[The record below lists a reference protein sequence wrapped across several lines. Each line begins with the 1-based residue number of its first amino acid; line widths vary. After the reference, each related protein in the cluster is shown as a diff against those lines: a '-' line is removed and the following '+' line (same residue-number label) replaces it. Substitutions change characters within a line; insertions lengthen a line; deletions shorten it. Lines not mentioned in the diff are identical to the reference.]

1 MNRKLPRALHL
12 SHRSS
17 LFVLQVLQPK
27 IFSMILLSLIFNFFC
42 TQAFFPECS
51 LKHSTRN
58 YQHRVCPL
66 LRDILSFSDPFIPS
80 SSSSSS
86 SCGKREDLQR
96 IGGNR
101 RSSVLRFSLR
111 LRHHRKP
118 ETLKAST
125 HHPTTPPYNRT
136 PSQTFTGSWE
146 LVERRRQ
153 VNV

>member
-1 MNRKLPRALHL
+1 MNRKLPKALHL

-42 TQAFFPECS
+42 TQAFFPECA

-66 LRDILSFSDPFIPS
+66 LWDILSFSDPFVP

-101 RSSVLRFSLR
+101 RSSELRFSLR

-125 HHPTTPPYNRT
+125 HHPTTTTTPPYNRT
-136 PSQTFTGSWE
+136 PSQTFTGSWWNGGD
-146 LVERRRQ
+146 